1 MENASKALIIA
12 GAILIAILLI
22 GVGMYVYN
30 SSMKPIDQS
39 GQQMDA
45 QAIQMF
51 NARIE
56 QYVGTGLRAA
66 QVRTCLSEVNSLSK
80 SEASNK
86 VIDVVGEIKNGK
98 TVLEVKDVEN
108 VMKSLKTNSKYDI
121 KVTYNDKNVG
131 GSISKVIVTEQ

>member
-45 QAIQMF
+45 QAVQMF

-66 QVRTCLSEVNSLSK
+66 QVRTCMSEVNALSQSATNNTITVTGAGTGLSGK
-80 SEASNK
+80 SGAAN
-86 VIDVVGEIKNGK
+86 IMNALTTNGK
-98 TVLEVKDVEN
+98 
-108 VMKSLKTNSKYDI
+108 YDMS
-121 KVTYNDKNVG
+121 VTYG
-131 GSISKVIVTEQ
+131 GPGGLISAVTVTAR